1 MVLWEL
7 ATLQIPWDGVN
18 RHAIRYWVVEK
29 ETHLPLVAEGDAIEG
44 ATAPQLVRVSG
55 SGLPSST
62 RGLRGLHLCSASP
75 AVCIEFRG

>member
-44 ATAPQLVRVSG
+44 ATAPRS
-55 SGLPSST
+55 
-62 RGLRGLHLCSASP
+62 
-75 AVCIEFRG
+75 